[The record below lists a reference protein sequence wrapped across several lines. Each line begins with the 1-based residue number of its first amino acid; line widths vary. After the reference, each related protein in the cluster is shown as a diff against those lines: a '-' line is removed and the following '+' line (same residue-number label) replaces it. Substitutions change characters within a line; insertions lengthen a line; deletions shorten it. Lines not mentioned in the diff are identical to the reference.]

1 MLRPPRRVLM
11 CLWAAIFVWTFT
23 CHPTPAW
30 RVVAQPPP
38 RERILAAIER
48 GQRFLLNAPQNNGL
62 WRHLGFAPPTVAGIN
77 QSDVGATALIGL
89 ALLETGVSAD
99 HPAIKAAEKAV
110 TEAVPHLTLTYA
122 ICTSIWF
129 LDRANRPQNSH
140 AIVQL
145 TKTLLRGQLQD
156 NGGWSYECPSRT
168 LISDNSNTQF
178 ACLALFIA
186 RRHGLPTEAALQMIE
201 RRFRL
206 AQDPDTG
213 GWSYYVE
220 MPKRTS
226 GAMTCAGLLALSTGM
241 HAAKS
246 REVRFDARGPG
257 AVMRGRSGETR
268 MPDVDLSPL
277 LRDPA
282 VLRARDYIRSELLA
296 TDRQMGHLT
305 YFLWSI
311 ERTCL
316 VYGWQLLGQT
326 DWYGH
331 GSQLLLRLQNADG
344 SWDIDP
350 QHGAPVDTAFA
361 LLFLGR
367 SNLVPELVVFRG
379 SDPKTS
385 TAKPDSSGGKTTDP
399 DRGRGGSR
407 DLPVAQLSLQQ
418 IIAELPTSSEPR
430 TAELIRRLV
439 TASGDEAV
447 AAFLQVIT
455 HPDTKPT
462 VKQKVRQGLAERFAA
477 GSTRS
482 LLTEFQSR
490 DRERR
495 LAACMAVLVR
505 HRDQGETRPLIAPLI
520 TALGDQDTGISSAAY
535 AALKTITG
543 EDFGPQPTGW
553 QKWWE
558 QQRP

>member
-1 MLRPPRRVLM
+1 MVRLPRQVIN
-11 CLWAAIFVWTFT
+11 CLVAASLIVTVSWQ
-23 CHPTPAW
+23 PTPAW
-30 RVVAQPPP
+30 YGAWQPTP
-38 RERILAAIER
+38 RERILSAIER
-48 GQRFLLNAPQNNGL
+48 GQRFLLNLPQKDGL

-89 ALLETGVSAD
+89 ALLETGLAAE

-110 TEAVPHLTLTYA
+110 IEASPHLTLTYA
-122 ICTSIWF
+122 LCTSIWF
-129 LDRANRPQNSH
+129 LDRADRSRH
-140 AIVQL
+140 SLAIVQL
-145 TKTLLRGQLQD
+145 TKALLRGQLAD
-156 NGGWSYECPSRT
+156 NGGWSYECPPRT
-168 LISDNSNTQF
+168 LVSDNSNTQF

-186 RRHGLPTEAALQMIE
+186 RRHGLSTEAALRLIE

-213 GWSYYVE
+213 GWSYLVE

-241 HAAKS
+241 HVAKS
-246 REVRFDARGPG
+246 REVRFDARGTG
-257 AVMRGRSGETR
+257 AVLRGQRGETR

-282 VLRARDYIRSELLA
+282 VLKARDYLRSELLA
-296 TDRQMGHLT
+296 ADARMGHLT

-326 DWYGH
+326 DWYAH
-331 GSQLLLRLQNADG
+331 GAQLLLRLQNADG
-344 SWDIDP
+344 SWDIDA

-379 SDPKTS
+379 GEPKSGAAGPDP
-385 TAKPDSSGGKTTDP
+385 AGEKTTEP
-399 DRGRGGSR
+399 GRGRSR
-407 DLPVAQLSLQQ
+407 SGDLPAAQMSLQQ
-418 IIAELPTSSEPR
+418 ITAELPTSAEPR
-430 TAELIRRLV
+430 TAELIQRLM
-439 TASGDEAV
+439 TATGDEAV
-447 AAFLQVIT
+447 ACFLQVIA

-477 GSTRS
+477 ASTRS
-482 LLTEFQSR
+482 LLAEYQSR

-495 LAACMAVLVR
+495 LAACMAALVR
-505 HRDQGETRPLIAPLI
+505 HRDQGETKPLVASLV
-520 TALGDQDTGISSAAY
+520 TALGDGDSGVSSAAY
-535 AALKTITG
+535 AALRAITG
-543 EDFGPQPTGW
+543 EDFGPHPAGW
-553 QKWWE
+553 QKWWA